1 MAVRSQLAA
10 ELLQEK
16 ARQYRKVASWLTARC
31 LIKHLRKVGSEG
43 ECPPPDRP
51 GIRLVVGAQAV
62 RNQLQA
68 RVRRAVNSSAPCS
81 GRAVARQRRAGLKA
95 AAVCTPQDIIC

>member
-43 ECPPPDRP
+43 ECPPPIDQAYDSSLGPKQSGANSKP
-51 GIRLVVGAQAV
+51 GCGVQ
-62 RNQLQA
+62 
-68 RVRRAVNSSAPCS
+68 
-81 GRAVARQRRAGLKA
+81 
-95 AAVCTPQDIIC
+95 